1 MKSFI
6 RDFSVGGFRRFLPA
20 TVRIQTQITM
30 MRNVL
35 SLPNADD
42 TLLESAFRGCLLF
55 MKHRHARP
63 KKQVRPAP
71 GQQGKPE
78 KALKTTEE
86 LLLGAAA
93 EISGQR
99 IVMTSSGAAQAAAE
113 VARLNP
119 SSNVECYFLDVFLA
133 DAARVRNAGVE
144 NLKILCEPDFAAGGA
159 DVVGLTLAAGAE
171 SDLSRDLIQQAHQ
184 QLGPEGRLFVATDN
198 PHDHWVHEHLKEMF
212 EKVTNRGDKHGRLYI
227 GSKPIELK
235 KLKDYSCWFAFRDGE
250 RLIEAMSRP
259 GVFSHR
265 KLDLGA
271 RALIES
277 LTVPEGEFAG
287 EAVRDGM
294 RVLDIGSGSGVVS
307 FATAF
312 RAEGVHVHAM
322 DANARAIQCT
332 QLGAEKNGITT
343 LTTQLEAAGRV
354 PEPESYDLVLAN
366 PPYFS
371 NFKIAEIFI
380 KATQDALKVDGRT
393 HFVTKQPEWFVDAF
407 TKSFVDIS
415 VREIRGYYIVKGT
428 QCSRMPDVSGEDR
441 APNKSK
447 DRKTARKRR

>member
-1 MKSFI
+1 
-6 RDFSVGGFRRFLPA
+6 
-20 TVRIQTQITM
+20 
-30 MRNVL
+30 
-35 SLPNADD
+35 
-42 TLLESAFRGCLLF
+42 

-63 KKQVRPAP
+63 KKHVRLGASA
-71 GQQGKPE
+71 QGPMQKP
-78 KALKTTEE
+78 LKTTEE
-86 LLLGAAA
+86 LLLGAAS

-99 IVMTSSGAAQAAAE
+99 IVMTSSGAAQAASE

-119 SSNVECYFLDVFLA
+119 TSNVECYFLDVFLA
-133 DAARVRNAGVE
+133 DAARIRHADLT
-144 NLKILCEPDFAAGGA
+144 NLQIRCEPDFAVGSA

-198 PHDHWVHEHLKEMF
+198 PHDHWIHEHLKEMF

-250 RLIEAMSRP
+250 RLIEAVSRP

-277 LTVPEGEFAG
+277 LTVPDGPLAG
-287 EAVRDGM
+287 EVVQNGM
-294 RVLDIGSGSGVVS
+294 RILDIGSGSGVVS
-307 FATAF
+307 FASAF
-312 RAEGVHVHAM
+312 RAEGVQVHAM

-332 QLGAEKNGITT
+332 KLAAEKNGITT

-354 PEPESYDLVLAN
+354 TEPETYDLVLAN

-371 NFKIAEIFI
+371 NFKIAEVFVN
-380 KATQDALKVDGRT
+380 AAMAALRVDGRT

-407 TKSFVDIS
+407 TKSFVDVS
-415 VREIRGYYIVKGT
+415 VREVRGYYIVKGT
-428 QCSRMPDVSGEDR
+428 QCSRMPDPPGEHR
-441 APNKSK
+441 PKEK
-447 DRKTARKRR
+447 DRKSGRRGGSREKRR